1 MVEDRSADTLIPIIN
16 KKIRKGTLIQSDKWK
31 GYNAISQNETV
42 NHSQNLRD
50 PETGACT
57 NHIEATWHALKKS
70 KLKAGGFKKTL
81 IAGYFAEFIYRRK
94 FLHDQVDNT
103 LDEFISNGIKT
114 VFNRTKALERLRKKQ
129 EVSSKK
135 RKLEVPNFDIGDLEQ
150 EKVREEEENLDLD
163 FMNVPIPD
171 GATVEI
177 VDLNNASQATLVSFV
192 DDSTL

>member
-1 MVEDRSADTLIPIIN
+1 M
-16 KKIRKGTLIQSDKWK
+16 
-31 GYNAISQNETV
+31 
-42 NHSQNLRD
+42 
-50 PETGACT
+50 
-57 NHIEATWHALKKS
+57 
-70 KLKAGGFKKTL
+70 
-81 IAGYFAEFIYRRK
+81 
-94 FLHDQVDNT
+94 
-103 LDEFISNGIKT
+103 
-114 VFNRTKALERLRKKQ
+114 ERLRKKQ